1 MYVPR
6 NSPKLTLFLR
16 QFFFSYSLDDLFGGG
31 IPTGSI
37 IELCG
42 LTATGKTQICNTI
55 AQNIVYKYDVEC
67 FWIDSKFEFS
77 SKRLISNLKA
87 KQLTT
92 LQIGVVLKK
101 IKFERILTAEK
112 LIQALEELL
121 EYHPNLQILIIDSI
135 PAMMLQLQNEKSQS
149 KNQQFQVN

>member
-1 MYVPR
+1 M
-6 NSPKLTLFLR
+6 
-16 QFFFSYSLDDLFGGG
+16 
-31 IPTGSI
+31 
-37 IELCG
+37 
-42 LTATGKTQICNTI
+42 
-55 AQNIVYKYDVEC
+55 EC

-92 LQIGVVLKK
+92 LQIGVVLKQ

-121 EYHPNLQILIIDSI
+121 ENHPNLQILIIDSI
-135 PAMMLQLQNEKSQS
+135 AAMMLQLQNEKSQS